1 MGRTVKAPDLGSEV
15 LIIVWLGVIFG
26 NYLARVK
33 PLSAALLCI
42 MFYFITPN
50 NLVAMFATTAKL
62 PVH

>member
-26 NYLARVK
+26 NYLAKVK

-42 MFYFITPN
+42 MF
-50 NLVAMFATTAKL
+50 
-62 PVH
+62 